1 MVYTLNRMSFE
12 FAQKLIK
19 RRLLVIDHDHDW
31 VDHKPSH
38 TRREAFFKTYGPV
51 EFGKWHLAEDE
62 HAAEHRRFAFLIGDF
77 TRMHRCALIA
87 TQAETAKLHHIRDA
101 VAQLLAQIDAL
112 KQKRGPR
119 SAA

>member
-19 RRLLVIDHDHDW
+19 RRLVVIDRDNDW

-38 TRREAFFKTYGPV
+38 TRRQAFLETYGPV

-62 HAAEHRRFAFLIGDF
+62 DAAARSSKRFALLIGDF

-87 TQAETAKLHHIRDA
+87 
-101 VAQLLAQIDAL
+101 AQLEGA
-112 KQKRGPR
+112 
-119 SAA
+119 S